1 MFAAC
6 GLGGESQRKASWMSS
21 IAISRA
27 MPFSSFALPCVLQR
41 GRVGEALTKNG
52 AERPA
57 A

>member
-27 MPFSSFALPCVLQR
+27 MLAICAGSRYGLAMWNSVLQ
-41 GRVGEALTKNG
+41 
-52 AERPA
+52 
-57 A
+57 